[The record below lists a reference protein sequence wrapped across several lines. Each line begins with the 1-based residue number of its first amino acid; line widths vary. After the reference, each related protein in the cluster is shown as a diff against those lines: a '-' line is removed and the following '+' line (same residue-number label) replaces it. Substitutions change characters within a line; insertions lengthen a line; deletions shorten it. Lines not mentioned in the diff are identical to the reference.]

1 MPSLREP
8 SFVKNLR
15 LTSDEQRMLYAAR
28 SIKDRYSDGEPLR
41 GKDRRL
47 LVALLKRHPK
57 ATSKIGPG
65 VAAIVVD
72 RFVGGTRC
80 FFVVRTDGTVEDFS
94 IYRCLGSDRRTAKVL
109 AMMRRFNYQ
118 AVPRHRQCQ
127 RVSAR

>member
-1 MPSLREP
+1 
-8 SFVKNLR
+8 
-15 LTSDEQRMLYAAR
+15 MLGAAR

-47 LVALLKRHPK
+47 LVALPKRHPK
-57 ATSKIGPG
+57 AASKIGPG

-80 FFVVRTDGTVEDFS
+80 FFVVRTDSTVEDLS
-94 IYRCLGSDRRTAKVL
+94 IYRCLGRRDRRTAKVL
-109 AMMRRFNYQ
+109 VMMRRFNYQ
-118 AVPRHRQCQ
+118 AVLRHRRRQ